1 MIFTT
6 AYCNIGRDQWGELAR
21 SHSKYIEH
29 FNSMISNGFYY
40 PLVVYTHN
48 YVIQEMIA
56 SYNYPPNIFF
66 CDISG
71 VDTFLK
77 EPYLS
82 NEKEIMHSPEF
93 QTKIPDCRK
102 GCIEHSHPE
111 YTLLTHSKLC
121 FLKHTRSLFPF
132 SPYFAW
138 IDLGYPTKSN
148 ICGWPVCTFNPN
160 PNSINTSLLEQKV
173 HIGSKKILGWKVS
186 EEEMLE
192 CNYHAF
198 YAFSF
203 IIHNDIFDE
212 FYRIYVEKLTQWQI
226 KGHSDD
232 EQALLYQ
239 VYQENPSVFKIFKI
253 DSVWGLFSENLN
265 TGAKNPQIL

>member
-6 AYCNIGRDQWGELAR
+6 AYCNIGRDQWGCFAR

-82 NEKEIMHSPEF
+82 NEKEIIHSPEF
-93 QTKIPDCRK
+93 QTKIPDWRK
-102 GCIEHSHPE
+102 GCIEHSHPK

-121 FLKHTRSLFPF
+121 FLKHTCSLFPF
-132 SPYFAW
+132 SPYFSW
-138 IDLGYPTKSN
+138 IDFGYPTKSN
-148 ICGWPVCTFNPN
+148 ICGWTACTFNPN

-173 HIGSKKILGWKVS
+173 HIGSKKILWWKVS
-186 EEEMLE
+186 EEEMLM
-192 CNYHAF
+192 CNYHTF

-212 FYRIYVEKLTQWQI
+212 FYRLYVEKLTQWQI

-239 VYQENPSVFKIFKI
+239 VYQENPSVFKVFKI
-253 DSVWGLFSENLN
+253 NSVWGLFSENLN
-265 TGAKNPQIL
+265 TEAQDPHEI